1 MTRPKKH
8 LPLIRRHLR
17 RPRRK
22 RTHRTTRRPILR
34 FSPTAWAKL
43 LSLRDLGPTEVGGFG
58 ITEPDDLL
66 CVRDIVLV
74 EQQCTET
81 FVSFDD
87 LAVAEFFDQQ
97 IDAGRHPQQFARVWV
112 HTHPGSSAQPSSVD
126 EETFARVFGPCDWAV
141 MAILARGGETYAQLH
156 WRQGGAVRIPMR
168 VDVRFDVPFVGSD
181 QEAWQ
186 AEYDAHVHPHCDY
199 RLSDPRW
206 PQQELDDPFFDR
218 LFEPAL

>member
-1 MTRPKKH
+1 M
-8 LPLIRRHLR
+8 
-17 RPRRK
+17 
-22 RTHRTTRRPILR
+22 
-34 FSPTAWAKL
+34 
-43 LSLRDLGPTEVGGFG
+43 
-58 ITEPDDLL
+58 
-66 CVRDIVLV
+66 
-74 EQQCTET
+74 
-81 FVSFDD
+81 
-87 LAVAEFFDQQ
+87 AEFFDQQ